1 MVDLALRSFRN
12 GYAVRPEFAL
22 CGAFYPR
29 NERAH
34 DFPTG
39 LSKTL
44 KKRGPAGVTGR
55 PALWENHGKEGRA
68 GPAHGPPW
76 RKAKFMQ
83 GEMEGFKEESGQDV
97 LR

>member
-1 MVDLALRSFRN
+1 M
-12 GYAVRPEFAL
+12 GPL
-22 CGAFYPR
+22 CGAFYSH

-34 DFPTG
+34 DFHTG
-39 LSKTL
+39 FEKLL
-44 KKRGPAGVTGR
+44 KSAGPPGWPAGPRCGH
-55 PALWENHGKEGRA
+55 HGKEGRA
-68 GPAHGPPW
+68 GPEHGPPW